1 MPDLDLSSP
10 VTGGYSGGEDGML
23 GYAQAGLSVGVEGVQ
38 QMSIVV
44 IIEMSGATGASR
56 GQDASI
62 RGKLAL
68 YCVSLHLE
76 RGYTL

>member
-10 VTGGYSGGEDGML
+10 VAGGCSGGEDGML
-23 GYAQAGLSVGVEGVQ
+23 GHTQTGLSVGVEGLQ

-44 IIEMSGATGASR
+44 IIEVSRAAGASR

-62 RGKLAL
+62 QGKLAL
-68 YCVSLHLE
+68 YRVSLHLE
-76 RGYTL
+76 GGYTL

>member
-10 VTGGYSGGEDGML
+10 VAGGCSGGEDGML
-23 GYAQAGLSVGVEGVQ
+23 GHAQAGLSVGMEGLQ

-44 IIEMSGATGASR
+44 IIEMSWTAGASR

-62 RGKLAL
+62 QGKLTL
-68 YCVSLHLE
+68 YRISLHLE
-76 RGYTL
+76 RGYML